1 MSLDFQIKFDDKM
14 FHFEI
19 SEHLHSSIFSN
30 STRWSSFKQLR
41 KIKDYYRT
49 DCLFK
54 GGDAILFI
62 NEFIEVCENNSLEG
76 LEEVKIEEIKALLSK
91 NKITYIRVSGD

>member
-1 MSLDFQIKFDDKM
+1 MSLDFHIKYDDGM
-14 FHFEI
+14 FHFGIIE
-19 SEHLHSSIFSN
+19 SLHSSIFSN

-62 NEFIEVCENNSLEG
+62 NEFIEICENNVL
-76 LEEVKIEEIKALLSK
+76 KEIKEIKSLLSK
-91 NKITYIRVSGD
+91 NKVSYISVSGD

>member
-1 MSLDFQIKFDDKM
+1 MSLDFQIKFDDEI
-14 FHFEI
+14 FNLDI
-19 SEHLHSSIFSN
+19 SESLHSSIFSN

-54 GGDAILFI
+54 GDDAILFI
-62 NEFIEVCENNSLEG
+62 NEFIEVCENNSLE
-76 LEEVKIEEIKALLSK
+76 EIKIEKIKSLLSK
-91 NKITYIRVSGD
+91 KIIYIRVSGD

>member
-1 MSLDFQIKFDDKM
+1 MSLDFQIKFDDEM
-14 FHFEI
+14 FHFNI
-19 SEHLHSSIFSN
+19 SESLHSSIFSN

-54 GGDAILFI
+54 GGDAVLFI
-62 NEFIEVCENNSLEG
+62 NEFIAICENNSLE
-76 LEEVKIEEIKALLSK
+76 ERKIEEIKSLLSK
-91 NKITYIRVSGD
+91 KIIYIRVSGD

>member
-1 MSLDFQIKFDDKM
+1 MSLDFQIKFDDEM
-14 FHFEI
+14 FHFYI
-19 SEHLHSSIFSN
+19 SESLHSSIFSN

-54 GGDAILFI
+54 GGDAVLFI
-62 NEFIEVCENNSLEG
+62 NEFIEICENNSLKER
-76 LEEVKIEEIKALLSK
+76 KIEEIKSLL
-91 NKITYIRVSGD
+91 NKKIIYIRVSGD

>member
-1 MSLDFQIKFDDKM
+1 MPLDLHIKFNDKQ
-14 FHFEI
+14 FRFNI
-19 SEHLHSSIFSN
+19 SESLHSSIFST

-54 GGDAILFI
+54 DGDALLFI
-62 NEFIEVCENNSLEG
+62 NEFIEICEANSLKDS
-76 LEEVKIEEIKALLSK
+76 KIEEIKSLLSI
-91 NKITYIRVSGD
+91 NKINYIRVSGD

>member
-1 MSLDFQIKFDDKM
+1 MSLDFHINFDDGM
-14 FHFEI
+14 FHFDI
-19 SEHLHSSIFSN
+19 SESLHSSIFSN

-54 GGDAILFI
+54 GSDALLFI
-62 NEFIEVCENNSLEG
+62 NEFIQICENNSLE
-76 LEEVKIEEIKALLSK
+76 ERKIKEIKSLLSE
-91 NKITYIRVSGD
+91 NKISYIRVSGD

>member
-1 MSLDFQIKFDDKM
+1 MSLDFHIKFDDGM
-14 FHFEI
+14 FHFDIGE
-19 SEHLHSSIFSN
+19 SLHSSIFSN

-54 GGDAILFI
+54 GSDALLFI
-62 NEFIEVCENNSLEG
+62 NEFIQICENNSLE
-76 LEEVKIEEIKALLSK
+76 ESKIKEIKSLLSK
-91 NKITYIRVSGD
+91 NKVSYIRVSGD